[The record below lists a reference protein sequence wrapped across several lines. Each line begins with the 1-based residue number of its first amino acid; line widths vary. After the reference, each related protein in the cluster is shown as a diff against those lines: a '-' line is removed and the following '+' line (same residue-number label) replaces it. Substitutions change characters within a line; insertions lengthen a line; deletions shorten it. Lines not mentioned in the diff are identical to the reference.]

1 LAFGK
6 KLAVKRIKAKRLP
19 SFLYNRGLS
28 RFYHYMHAHFK
39 TIGILAKPA
48 DVSVAKTLSVLHRYL
63 TQHYVVIL
71 ATESTGYIDGSLV
84 NYCAAEELGQRCDLV
99 IVVGGDG
106 TFLSAARVTANHDI
120 PVIGI
125 NLGRLGFLVDIS
137 PDELPEKLHSM
148 LQGNYVEEKRSILHA
163 QVIRNNEIIHQ
174 ETAVNEVAIHRWV
187 TPSMIEI
194 VTRID
199 NVFLNSQRS
208 DGLIVATPTGSTAY
222 SLSAGG
228 PILHPALNA
237 LVLVPLNPHT
247 LSNRP
252 IVIDDSAEIEISFCQ
267 TKQINA
273 LVTCDHI
280 EIPDVLISDIII
292 IKKYPKSVCVLHPE
306 GHDFFQTLRSK
317 LNWSG
322 GYPN

>member
-1 LAFGK
+1 MQVQF
-6 KLAVKRIKAKRLP
+6 
-19 SFLYNRGLS
+19 N
-28 RFYHYMHAHFK
+28 
-39 TIGILAKPA
+39 TIGIIGKPSDPSIA
-48 DVSVAKTLSVLHRYL
+48 ATLNVLVGYL
-63 TQHYVVIL
+63 KQHYSLIIDK
-71 ATESTGYIDGSLV
+71 ES
-84 NYCAAEELGQRCDLV
+84 AAAIEGIFVESCSVEQLGQNCDLV
-99 IVVGGDG
+99 IAVGGDG
-106 TFLSAARVTANHDI
+106 TFLSAARVTADYDV

-137 PDELPEKLHSM
+137 PNELPDKLHRM
-148 LQGNYVEEKRSILHA
+148 LQGQYVEEKRSLLHA
-163 QVIRNNEIIHQ
+163 KVIRNGRIFHE

-194 VTRID
+194 VTKIN

-208 DGLIVATPTGSTAY
+208 DGLIVSTPTGSTAY

-280 EIPDVLISDIII
+280 EIPEVLISDKIII
-292 IKKYPKSVCVLHPE
+292 NKYPKPIRILHPQN
-306 GHDFFQTLRSK
+306 HDFFQILRSK